1 MITINGLTTRQKNI
15 MDLLWGCESIEQ
27 VNTLVAALPTAQD
40 KRDAQSLIM
49 IATWDTIEEEL
60 GLDAYS
66 DQVSDLISRCR

>member
-1 MITINGLTTRQKNI
+1 MITINGLTQRQKNI

-49 IATWDTIEEEL
+49 IATWDTIEEEY
-60 GLDAYS
+60 GLDEYTDQAS
-66 DQVSDLISRCR
+66 DVIDRCR

>member
-1 MITINGLTTRQKNI
+1 MITINGLTLRQKNI

-27 VNTLVAALPTAQD
+27 VNTLVQALPTKQD
-40 KRDAQSLIM
+40 QQDAQSLII

>member
-1 MITINGLTTRQKNI
+1 MITINGLTQRQKNI

-49 IATWDTIEEEL
+49 IATWDTIEEEY
-60 GLDAYS
+60 GLNEYLDQAS
-66 DQVSDLISRCR
+66 DIISRCR